1 VRGSE
6 SGVAAL
12 GAAPRGHL
20 DTQRRRHAWA
30 RLMRLDVDLHV
41 ANTLH
46 IPPDAS
52 VHAAVLAVRRAGP
65 LAFARSI
72 FVVVTQI

>member
-1 VRGSE
+1 
-6 SGVAAL
+6 
-12 GAAPRGHL
+12 
-20 DTQRRRHAWA
+20 
-30 RLMRLDVDLHV
+30 MRLDVDLHV

>member
-1 VRGSE
+1 
-6 SGVAAL
+6 
-12 GAAPRGHL
+12 
-20 DTQRRRHAWA
+20 
-30 RLMRLDVDLHV
+30 MRLDVDLHV
-41 ANTLH
+41 TNTLH